1 MSDPLLPSNLLV
13 ESLSPQAREAWAEFG
28 AAVETETSSEAPD
41 AAKGARVD
49 AALDRMDALPEPDRG
64 IINMLIQM
72 E

>member
-1 MSDPLLPSNLLV
+1 VTYELIA
-13 ESLSPQAREAWAEFG
+13 SLSPQAREVWAEFG
-28 AAVETETSSEAPD
+28 AAVEAEASGEAPD

-49 AALDRMDALPEPDRG
+49 AAFERLDALPEPDRG

>member
-13 ESLSPQAREAWAEFG
+13 DSLSPQAREAWAEFC
-28 AAVETETSSEAPD
+28 AAVEAEASSEAPD

-49 AALDRMDALPEPDRG
+49 AALERMDALPAPDQG
-64 IINMLIQM
+64 IINMLFHM